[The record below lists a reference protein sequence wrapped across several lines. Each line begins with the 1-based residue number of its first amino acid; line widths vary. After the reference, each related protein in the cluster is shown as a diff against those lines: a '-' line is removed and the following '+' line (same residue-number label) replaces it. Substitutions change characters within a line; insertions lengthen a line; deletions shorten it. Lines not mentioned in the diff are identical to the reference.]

1 MYYHFGLL
9 CAFRP
14 FISIPVEHPNLQ
26 PYHICKQSA
35 QSILAL
41 AQSYDDLF
49 TLRRVSALIP
59 YFVCTSGLFSLA
71 LEGEGSPSDT
81 VHLRLGDPP
90 SLNTAQLREYNAV
103 ATNHY
108 GYSTTPSY
116 FKISATVHASL
127 LLAKMS
133 STHPA
138 ASLAQKALGESNEGS
153 DLEMRG

>member
-14 FISIPVEHPNLQ
+14 FISLSAEHPNMQ
-26 PYHICKQSA
+26 PSNICKQSA

-71 LEGEGSPSDT
+71 LEGDGSPLDS
-81 VHLRLGDPP
+81 P
-90 SLNTAQLREYNAV
+90 SLNTIQLKEYNSV

-108 GYSTTPSY
+108 GYSATPSY

-138 ASLAQKALGESNEGS
+138 ASSAHKALGEPDEESL
-153 DLEMRG
+153 LEMRG